1 MGDGRQRCWLAGSGG
16 GGREAC
22 INRATSPPIVMTS
35 LPSGNEHSD
44 FLHSLTKLA
53 ILNARLFIC
62 LPTRSFPHQT
72 QQQQQ

>member
-1 MGDGRQRCWLAGSGG
+1 MLAGWQWWWWTRGVYKSGDV
-16 GGREAC
+16 
-22 INRATSPPIVMTS
+22 SPPIVMTS

-72 QQQQQ
+72 QKQQQ